1 MKILIGA
8 IFFLLFANI
17 TQAQSY
23 DGKGDSKI
31 NVGYNIYGYGN
42 GIKATYGYGLNDAFS
57 LGAGAT
63 FYFNGD
69 VNDYFLYARASFH
82 LGPLMDLPPKLD
94 IYPGIELGYL
104 SSKNIGLAGFLG
116 VRYFFNDRIGVY
128 AELGSYGAIGI
139 SVCI

>member
-1 MKILIGA
+1 MKKLLMVSL
-8 IFFLLFANI
+8 FLLFVNA

-42 GIKATYGYGLNDAFS
+42 GIKATYGYGLSEQFS
-57 LGAGAT
+57 LGAGVT
-63 FYFNGD
+63 YYFNND
-69 VNDYFLYARASFH
+69 VNDYFIYARAGFH
-82 LGPLMDLPPKLD
+82 LGPLMDLPSKLD

-104 SSKNIGLAGFLG
+104 SSQNIGVAGYLG
-116 VRYFFNDRIGVY
+116 IRYFFYDRIGIY
-128 AELGSYGAIGI
+128 AELGSSAVIGL